1 MPLIFFQMS
10 TSNPGT
16 YFQFVNIIS
25 LLFSMWGVI
34 ALTKAVAHAMPES
47 RIRAKFFS
55 VQLTI
60 VFSEAQGTILTLL
73 ASRGVIDCVATR
85 GPMVQAYRKYVS
97 WLIAYCW
104 TSRSRSI
111 HLYGYVT
118 ITAMGWL
125 LGANQ
130 VFWREVS
137 LSCLTCCE
145 RTGPAS
151 LFKGTAHLIFSHNKQ
166 WVLKR
171 YSKISNFKK
180 MERIYRKLIRFTY
193 ANILLQRT
201 QLEDPRSLSSRR
213 YIRCLLPVF

>member
-1 MPLIFFQMS
+1 MIGLRKFNCVMRISTMPLIFFQMS

-34 ALTKAVAHAMPES
+34 ALTKAVAHALPES

-97 WLIAYCW
+97 WLIAYCC

-111 HLYGYVT
+111 PSYGYVT

-125 LGANQ
+125 LGANH

-171 YSKISNFKK
+171 YPRISNFRK
-180 MERIYRKLIRFTY
+180 MERI
-193 ANILLQRT
+193 
-201 QLEDPRSLSSRR
+201 
-213 YIRCLLPVF
+213 